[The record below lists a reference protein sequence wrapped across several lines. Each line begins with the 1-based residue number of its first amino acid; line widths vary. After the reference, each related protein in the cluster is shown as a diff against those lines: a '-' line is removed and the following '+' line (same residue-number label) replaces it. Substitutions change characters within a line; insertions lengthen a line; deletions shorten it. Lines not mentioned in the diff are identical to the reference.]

1 MDKLNFYDS
10 ELTDL
15 PNCHEGVGILKFM
28 DVFPTESFAS
38 GLMFIH
44 HTILPPGTSVGLH
57 AHEND
62 EEIYIVLE
70 GQGLYTQDDDTF
82 KVKPGDVLRN
92 KPFGSH
98 GLENTGDVDLKLI
111 VFCAKV

>member
-1 MDKLNFYDS
+1 MDKYNIYDC

-15 PNCHEGVGILKFM
+15 PNCHDGVGVLKFV
-28 DVFPTESFAS
+28 DVFQTESFAS

-44 HTILPPGTSVGLH
+44 HTVLPPGTSVGLH

-70 GQGLYTQDDDTF
+70 GNGIYTQDNF
-82 KVKPGDVLRN
+82 IFGVKPGDVLRN
-92 KPFGSH
+92 KPFSSH
-98 GLENTGDVDLKLI
+98 GLENIGDVDLKLI
-111 VFCAKV
+111 VFCVKV